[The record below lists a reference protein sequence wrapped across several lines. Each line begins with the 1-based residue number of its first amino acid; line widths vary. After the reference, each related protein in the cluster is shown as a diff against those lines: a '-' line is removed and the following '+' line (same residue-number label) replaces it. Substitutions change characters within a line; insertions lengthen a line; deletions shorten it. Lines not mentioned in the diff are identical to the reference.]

1 MTTETDIAGRIRHD
15 LFAELKYQ
23 TRKDA
28 RGAAVQGIQFPRR
41 FVLKW
46 VFGLTWRKTSVG
58 ILTASRC
65 RFYSTENLFADAEL
79 WAKYDDETHR
89 NMGRCLSYFVNNN
102 NKMLPLSCVN
112 PSQNNKLYMIDLS
125 GSSLL
130 A

>member
-1 MTTETDIAGRIRHD
+1 MQEVNEIQRAIRHD
-15 LFAELKYQ
+15 RFAAIKYQ
-23 TRKDA
+23 TRKSTT
-28 RGAAVQGIQFPRR
+28 GAAVQGIQFPRR

-46 VFGLTWRKTSVG
+46 VFGVTWRKTSVG

-102 NKMLPLSCVN
+102 KMLPLSCVN